1 MGTKD
6 VFIFELSQSSFTA
19 SAVENSYKL
28 PVIVEFMGVWSEP
41 CIRLADS
48 LSVLAREFAGQFIFA
63 KVDVDE
69 QPELS
74 QQYGIE
80 NVPSLLVLKDGK
92 VINTLDGLVKESELR
107 ELLKSLGIYN
117 QSDELRLQAREKHL
131 AGYTVEAIQLL
142 TQAIQQDPANSR
154 VAMDMVQVM
163 IDIGELEQATGLFN
177 RLPDSEKE
185 SEFGRALIG
194 QLSFMEL
201 ASNTAG
207 KEALISH
214 LASNE
219 TDQDARFDL
228 AICYIAAHQYELAA
242 EALFNIMKVE
252 PEYKDGAARE
262 MIGNLANMLSA
273 SSPEL
278 SAVIRRQL
286 ANLMAP

>member
-1 MGTKD
+1 
-6 VFIFELSQSSFTA
+6 
-19 SAVENSYKL
+19 
-28 PVIVEFMGVWSEP
+28 
-41 CIRLADS
+41 
-48 LSVLAREFAGQFIFA
+48 
-63 KVDVDE
+63 
-69 QPELS
+69 
-74 QQYGIE
+74 
-80 NVPSLLVLKDGK
+80 
-92 VINTLDGLVKESELR
+92 
-107 ELLKSLGIYN
+107 
-117 QSDELRLQAREKHL
+117 
-131 AGYTVEAIQLL
+131 
-142 TQAIQQDPANSR
+142 
-154 VAMDMVQVM
+154 M